1 MKIVGWQ
8 IVHRETH
15 DPPDDQATFEI
26 YSFDFVSSW
35 HDKQEDPSEWRLL
48 PIREGTIEN
57 PVFVDEVSER
67 EK

>member
-8 IVHRETH
+8 IAHKETF

-26 YSFDFVSSW
+26 YTFKFVNFW
-35 HDKQEDPSEWRLL
+35 RDKQDNPSEWRLL
-48 PIREGTIEN
+48 PIYEGTIEN
-57 PVFVDEVSER
+57 PVFVDEVKEL